1 MAERQRDRE
10 REYEREREGEGG
22 GRQRGRE
29 GEGERERVR
38 ERGRGRAL
46 MSSCVM
52 RAGEGGV
59 HRRGTATTK
68 WNQSLCA
75 SQSEGPR
82 RQTMDRAPSCE
93 KQLDGSEL

>member
-1 MAERQRDRE
+1 
-10 REYEREREGEGG
+10 
-22 GRQRGRE
+22 
-29 GEGERERVR
+29 
-38 ERGRGRAL
+38 